1 MAINPNTDFTSGAVL
16 TAAQQNR
23 FPRGIVAYNAN
34 TSTDSTITVEEQEVA
49 PVTFTAVA
57 NRLYR
62 LSYFEP
68 GFGGTSTSAMTM
80 RIRQTSITGT
90 VLGTSNVYNSVI
102 QQQSGMLLTFAT
114 FGAGSVTVL
123 ATLQCSAGT
132 GSATRSATAFAVL
145 SVEDCGPY

>member
-1 MAINPNTDFTSGAVL
+1 MAVNPNTDFTSGA
-16 TAAQQNR
+16 TFSSNQANR

-34 TSTDSTITVEEQEVA
+34 SATDSTITVEEQEIA

-68 GFGGTSTSAMTM
+68 GFGGTVASAMTM
-80 RIRQTSITGT
+80 RIRQTNITGT
-90 VLGTSNVYNSVI
+90 VLGTSNVYNSVV
-102 QQQSGMLLTFAT
+102 QQQSGMLLTYAT
-114 FGAGSVTVL
+114 FAAGSVTVL

-132 GSATRSATAFAVL
+132 GSANRSSTAFAVL